1 MFFFSPPPFIPPPIF
16 LSLHPGRSALQ
27 AKYNVSDFPS
37 YILIR
42 FESCLVRFEKA
53 SQEACDLSERMSAI
67 TMITWENKSHFM
79 WPKLSLAQRSANPFL
94 SVYFPANG

>member
-1 MFFFSPPPFIPPPIF
+1 MFFFFPLFIPPPIF
-16 LSLHPGRSALQ
+16 LSLHPRRSALQ

-42 FESCLVRFEKA
+42 FESCLALFEKA
-53 SQEACDLSERMSAI
+53 SQERCDLSERMSAI

-79 WPKLSLAQRSANPFL
+79 WPKLSLAEQSANPFL
-94 SVYFPANG
+94 SVCFPENG